1 MRTDESADRTLLTRA
16 AGGDGTAFAEIYDR
30 HVRPVY
36 WQAYAVL
43 RDADAA
49 QETAQDTFL
58 TLWRRIDSVRIV
70 DESVLPWLLTTARFT
85 ALNAGR
91 RLTAVRDR
99 SAPLDGAGEDPPGAA
114 PSPEDEV
121 LAGEIRDLIA
131 DAVHDLSP
139 TDQRLYRL
147 CVEGEQTYER
157 AAAELGVTHAAV
169 RNRVSRLRG
178 RLRADLSTLRE
189 QS

>member
-1 MRTDESADRTLLTRA
+1 MRTDESTDRTLLARA
-16 AGGDGTAFAEIYDR
+16 AGGDGSAFAAIHDR

-36 WQAYAVL
+36 WQAYTVL

-49 QETAQDTFL
+49 QEVAQDTFL
-58 TLWRRIDSVRIV
+58 TLWRRIDAVRIV
-70 DESVLPWLLTTARFT
+70 DESVLPWLLTTARYT

-91 RLTAVRDR
+91 RLSAVRDR
-99 SAPLDGAGEDPPGAA
+99 AAPLDDAEPPGAA

-121 LAGEIRDLIA
+121 LAAEIRALIA
-131 DAVHDLSP
+131 AAVDALSP

-147 CVEGEQTYER
+147 CVEDEQTYER
-157 AAAELGVTHAAV
+157 AATEVGVTHAAV

>member
-1 MRTDESADRTLLTRA
+1 MRTDESADRALLTRA
-16 AGGDGTAFAEIYDR
+16 AAGDGAAFAEIHDR

-49 QETAQDTFL
+49 QEVAQDTFV
-58 TLWRRIDSVRIV
+58 TLWRRIDAVRLV
-70 DESVLPWLLTTARFT
+70 DESVLPWLLATARFT

-91 RLTAVRDR
+91 RLATVRDR
-99 SAPLDGAGEDPPGAA
+99 SAPLTDSEPPGTA

-121 LAGEIRDLIA
+121 LAAEVHGLIA
-131 DAVHDLSP
+131 EAVSALSP

-147 CVEGEQTYER
+147 CVEDEQTYER
-157 AAAELGVTHAAV
+157 AAAEVGVTHAAV
-169 RNRVSRLRG
+169 RNRVSRLRT